1 MSSKFP
7 FSQPCFKFQPSFL
20 LPQPLATLMTHSHVT
35 VSHFWRLTNFLWP
48 GTIWTGTTYY
58 LLHDVILSPVSGGFP
73 KKYICR
79 GPPSLLSQNRHGW
92 LLPPLPA
99 YSSQFCSCIF
109 PRPFCECL
117 PSKVRHSWP
126 LQTSQ
131 SGRIATWPSSPQNEN
146 ISENCVL
153 SSPYP
158 KWGQISLHCWGI
170 TTFMNKSQTFRAGIA
185 LRD

>member
-20 LPQPLATLMTHSHVT
+20 LPQPLATLMSSHVT
-35 VSHFWRLTNFLWP
+35 VSHSRRLTNFLWP

-99 YSSQFCSCIF
+99 YSSQFCSQG
-109 PRPFCECL
+109 PFVNVSPPKSDIADHSKPLRVVEL
-117 PSKVRHSWP
+117 PLGPAPHRMRTFLRAVCYHP
-126 LQTSQ
+126 PTQ
-131 SGRIATWPSSPQNEN
+131 SGGRSAFIVGGLQHLWIN
-146 ISENCVL
+146 
-153 SSPYP
+153 
-158 KWGQISLHCWGI
+158 
-170 TTFMNKSQTFRAGIA
+170 QTFRAGIA